1 MGVPINDHLY
11 RLLFTNN
18 PNGLALGTGNPVYQ
32 FKFARY
38 SHGEFQLASQPLC
51 QFWSLLNAWSNFCPH
66 MELICAGG
74 DHKLVPIPYL
84 GQLHQELLQIEWRKL
99 NTAYFNLLDPA
110 APEESGRLAVSRVSG
125 IVMPMALVTIR
136 LDDGIDMLEVPAALD
151 RSRGDIHAAGNPH
164 YLADPENAKI
174 VAQTIAEAF
183 ARLDPGSGAAYQENA
198 GKFIERLDAK
208 LAEWRKLLAPYR
220 GAHMVA
226 YHNSWPYF
234 AWRFELKIDLFL
246 EPKPGIPPSPAHLAN
261 VISRM
266 KELGAR
272 VILHD
277 PYLNRRTAET
287 VARSA
292 GARVVDV
299 TQYPGGIKGTDGG
312 YIEMMDRVVR
322 AIAEALAEQ

>member
-1 MGVPINDHLY
+1 MRIALAV
-11 RLLFTNN
+11 LLPGFSF
-18 PNGLALGTGNPVYQ
+18 GAH
-32 FKFARY
+32 A
-38 SHGEFQLASQPLC
+38 
-51 QFWSLLNAWSNFCPH
+51 
-66 MELICAGG
+66 
-74 DHKLVPIPYL
+74 
-84 GQLHQELLQIEWRKL
+84 KL
-99 NTAYFNLLDPA
+99 NVVATTPDIAAIAQAVGGNLVEITTLARPTEDAHFVDPKPSFVVKLNKA
-110 APEESGRLAVSRVSG
+110 DVLLHGGADLESGWLPKLLAGARNRRIAVGAPGNV
-125 IVMPMALVTIR
+125 PCNK
-136 LDDGIDMLEVPAALD
+136 GIDMLEVPAALD